1 MVVPK
6 IDKDK
11 CIGCGL
17 CESIA
22 PKVFKMKG
30 DKASVINPKACDK
43 ACEDA
48 AASCPTQAII
58 LEKK

>member
-1 MVVPK
+1 MIPS
-6 IDKDK
+6 IDKEK

-30 DKASVINPKACDK
+30 DKASVINPNACGK
-43 ACEDA
+43 ECEEA

-58 LEKK
+58 LSKK